1 VIKVL
6 IVDDEML
13 VRYGLFTTI
22 DWESYGFE
30 IVGDAKNG
38 KVALELVNE
47 LQPDIIISDIRM
59 PIMDG
64 LEFICELKNRGIEK
78 EVVILSGYD
87 DFNYAKKAL
96 EYGASAYLLK
106 PIENDELI
114 NVLLKLKNKLENR
127 NRLMQTIEGFNEGL
141 EILKQKFLIDLING
155 EYNKFDSIKEKLDLY
170 RITPQFEKLCF
181 SLIKTDNGVNVLDNI
196 LNVNVQNEKKYAT
209 PFININGEVC
219 VIWFFDDDDIIDQIN
234 SYLGKVEFIS
244 AFVTGSA
251 YNSWMD
257 IKTAYDEARNMIN
270 DNIEKN
276 GVLLK
281 DVETPNYR
289 KEIKE
294 ALEYIKNNYNKNIS
308 VEQVAN
314 ELFLSSYYFMH
325 IFKKNVGKTFN
336 EYLVQYRIE
345 IAKQLLRDTKYKV
358 FQVSELVGYKN
369 TKYFSQLF
377 KRETGL
383 LPKEYVDT
391 INNNK

>member
-1 VIKVL
+1 MIKVL

-196 LNVNVQNEKKYAT
+196 LNANVQNEKKYAI

>member
-1 VIKVL
+1 
-6 IVDDEML
+6 
-13 VRYGLFTTI
+13 
-22 DWESYGFE
+22 
-30 IVGDAKNG
+30 
-38 KVALELVNE
+38 
-47 LQPDIIISDIRM
+47 
-59 PIMDG
+59 
-64 LEFICELKNRGIEK
+64 
-78 EVVILSGYD
+78 
-87 DFNYAKKAL
+87 
-96 EYGASAYLLK
+96 
-106 PIENDELI
+106 
-114 NVLLKLKNKLENR
+114 
-127 NRLMQTIEGFNEGL
+127 
-141 EILKQKFLIDLING
+141 
-155 EYNKFDSIKEKLDLY
+155 
-170 RITPQFEKLCF
+170 
-181 SLIKTDNGVNVLDNI
+181 
-196 LNVNVQNEKKYAT
+196 
-209 PFININGEVC
+209 VC

-308 VEQVAN
+308 VEQVAK
-314 ELFLSSYYFMH
+314 ELFLISYYFMH